1 MSDVIIVAII
11 SGVCSLAG
19 TFLGIL
25 KTSSM
30 MIYRIEKLEERFEK
44 LEEKVDKHNQL
55 VERMALAERDI
66 HEIKEDLKK

>member
-11 SGVCSLAG
+11 SGICTLAG
-19 TFLGIL
+19 TFFGIL

-30 MIYRIEKLEERFEK
+30 TNYRIEKLED
-44 LEEKVDKHNQL
+44 KVDKHNNL

-66 HEIKEDLKK
+66 NEIKEDLKK

>member
-11 SGVCSLAG
+11 SGICTLAG
-19 TFLGIL
+19 TFFGIL

-30 MIYRIEKLEERFEK
+30 TNYRIEKLED
-44 LEEKVDKHNQL
+44 KVDKHNNL

-66 HEIKEDLKK
+66 SELKEDMKK

>member
-11 SGVCSLAG
+11 SGICTLAG
-19 TFLGIL
+19 TFFGIL

-30 MIYRIEKLEERFEK
+30 TNYRIEKLED
-44 LEEKVDKHNQL
+44 KVDKHNNL

-66 HEIKEDLKK
+66 KELKESKK

>member
-11 SGVCSLAG
+11 SGICTLAG
-19 TFLGIL
+19 TFFGIL

-30 MIYRIEKLEERFEK
+30 TNYRIEKLED
-44 LEEKVDKHNQL
+44 KVDKHNNL

-66 HEIKEDLKK
+66 REIKEDLKK

>member
-11 SGVCSLAG
+11 SGICTLAG
-19 TFLGIL
+19 TFFGIL

-30 MIYRIEKLEERFEK
+30 TNYRIEKLED
-44 LEEKVDKHNQL
+44 KVDKHNNL

-66 HEIKEDLKK
+66 KEIKEDLKK